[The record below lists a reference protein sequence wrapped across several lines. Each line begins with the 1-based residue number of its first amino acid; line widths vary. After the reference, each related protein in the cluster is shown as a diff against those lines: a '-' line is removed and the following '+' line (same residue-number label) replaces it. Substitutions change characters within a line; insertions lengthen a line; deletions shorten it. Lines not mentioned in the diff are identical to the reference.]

1 VLNNMGLQAAMDGNL
16 DGAIDLLER
25 AAQHEDA
32 DIAVRQNLAL
42 LLAYRGDVGRAED
55 LARQDLPRD
64 MADRN
69 IAFYRSIAND
79 DIGNIEDLVNQSAYH
94 VEEEALELPV
104 ADVGGV
110 DAEGADAEG
119 ADLALGEPVEPPL
132 FAIEAVE
139 PEVEVV
145 VPAEEIVAAAGVN
158 PDADVTAD
166 DEVVVSVPDVQVPAP
181 EETSDQVSTDDVA
194 LAPERLSA
202 PTDDGA
208 AVTPQASAGETV
220 ASDTTTSDPILDLI
234 GSITAPTPEAG
245 DVAVIEDDDD
255 EAGQRRSN
263 SRTVDLPTDN
273 SFDLQYLETTLQ
285 KTEPIAVQGD
295 ADNE

>member
-1 VLNNMGLQAAMDGNL
+1 M
-16 DGAIDLLER
+16 
-25 AAQHEDA
+25 
-32 DIAVRQNLAL
+32 
-42 LLAYRGDVGRAED
+42 
-55 LARQDLPRD
+55 
-64 MADRN
+64 
-69 IAFYRSIAND
+69 
-79 DIGNIEDLVNQSAYH
+79 
-94 VEEEALELPV
+94 
-104 ADVGGV
+104 
-110 DAEGADAEG
+110 
-119 ADLALGEPVEPPL
+119 
-132 FAIEAVE
+132 
-139 PEVEVV
+139 
-145 VPAEEIVAAAGVN
+145 AAAGVN

-202 PTDDGA
+202 RTDDGA

-220 ASDTTTSDPILDLI
+220 ASDTMTSDPILDLI

-245 DVAVIEDDDD
+245 DVAVIEDDED